1 MFVVGLESQPPLLEL
16 ARRTEVVGGENFSL
30 NDRQVDLDL
39 VEPTGMD
46 RGMTR
51 MALGHLERNRSAAFC
66 PR

>member
-1 MFVVGLESQPPLLEL
+1 MFVVGLESQQPLLEL
-16 ARRTEVVGGENFSL
+16 AQRTEVVGGENFSL

-46 RGMTR
+46 RGMDQNGIGP
-51 MALGHLERNRSAAFC
+51 LGAETVGGLL